1 MARYTA
7 LANQVSP
14 SCLPSRMHPSVGSQ
28 AAADRPS
35 LPVIRASVLVWTE
48 INVKRLATA
57 AQFPSIQSAPVM
69 EVSKVVTGV
78 KRSRNAP
85 KADPDKCKKAAGPR
99 EPAPRPPGAVDAAT
113 KTNRVRR
120 NNRRRNVRTSK

>member
-1 MARYTA
+1 
-7 LANQVSP
+7 
-14 SCLPSRMHPSVGSQ
+14 
-28 AAADRPS
+28 
-35 LPVIRASVLVWTE
+35 
-48 INVKRLATA
+48 
-57 AQFPSIQSAPVM
+57 M

-99 EPAPRPPGAVDAAT
+99 EPAPRPPGAVDAVA

-120 NNRRRNVRTSK
+120 NNRRRNVRTSKCTAAAGWPAGRPRIYIHRPRPPGSIDAPAAREPRYACISFSTLFFTRRRDT